1 VNIDQLTPDICAV
14 EIQVEED
21 LVALN
26 VGICELMLRLIVPPN
41 TESDNKIL
49 WYYRDALY
57 GKVLPVTPNL
67 LFADYASIN
76 LKVRLRQGSHS

>member
-1 VNIDQLTPDICAV
+1 MV

-41 TESDNKIL
+41 TESDNKTL
-49 WYYRDALY
+49 WYYRDALN
-57 GKVLPVTPNL
+57 GKVPTVTYQP
-67 LFADYASIN
+67 S
-76 LKVRLRQGSHS
+76 VC

>member
-1 VNIDQLTPDICAV
+1 M

-26 VGICELMLRLIVPPN
+26 VGICDLMLRLIVPPT
-41 TESDNKIL
+41 TESDSKTL

-57 GKVLPVTPNL
+57 GKVLTVTLNL
-67 LFADYASIN
+67 LFADYTSIN
-76 LKVRLRQGSHS
+76 LQVYLI

>member
-1 VNIDQLTPDICAV
+1 M
-14 EIQVEED
+14 
-21 LVALN
+21 ALN

-41 TESDNKIL
+41 TESDNRTL

-57 GKVLPVTPNL
+57 GKVLTVTLNP
-67 LFADYASIN
+67 LFADYASTN